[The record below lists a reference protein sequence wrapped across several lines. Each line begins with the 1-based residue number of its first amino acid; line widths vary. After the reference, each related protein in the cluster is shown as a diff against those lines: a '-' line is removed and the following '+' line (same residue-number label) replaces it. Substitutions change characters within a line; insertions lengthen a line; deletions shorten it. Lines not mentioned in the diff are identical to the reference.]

1 LLLATGYGASAQGG
15 YEAIL
20 QQIEH
25 NSTTLAALRER
36 MEAEKRGNHTGLTP
50 ANPEVEVGYLWGS
63 PSAVGNRTDVSA
75 SQTFDFP
82 SAYVHRGRIANLRDM
97 GVELAYSSARMDLL
111 LEAKRTLIELT
122 HLNLMFDVYRE
133 RFDRARA
140 IADSYSERLARG
152 DVNAIENNRAQLNA
166 EMVAG
171 ELARVDI
178 ERNALY
184 AELQRMNGGE
194 SIDELSATTNY
205 PESSLPEDF
214 EAWSA
219 ATVEANP
226 AMQYRS
232 TQVDIAQRQVKL
244 DRSIA
249 MPKIAVGYMSERVAG
264 ERFQGVT
271 AGLSIPLWENR
282 NRVKQAQ
289 AETRA
294 AEAEMTDARG
304 QYLVRLRT
312 LYGRV
317 MELNGHAQNL
327 RDALGEYNNV
337 ALLDKALAAGEI
349 SLPEYLLDAEY
360 YYATIDKVLEAERD
374 YRLALAELCAV
385 EL

>member
-1 LLLATGYGASAQGG
+1 M
-15 YEAIL
+15 
-20 QQIEH
+20 
-25 NSTTLAALRER
+25 R
-36 MEAEKRGNHTGLTP
+36 
-50 ANPEVEVGYLWGS
+50 
-63 PSAVGNRTDVSA
+63 
-75 SQTFDFP
+75 
-82 SAYVHRGRIANLRDM
+82 
-97 GVELAYSSARMDLL
+97 
-111 LEAKRTLIELT
+111 
-122 HLNLMFDVYRE
+122 
-133 RFDRARA
+133 
-140 IADSYSERLARG
+140 
-152 DVNAIENNRAQLNA
+152 
-166 EMVAG
+166 
-171 ELARVDI
+171 
-178 ERNALY
+178 
-184 AELQRMNGGE
+184 
-194 SIDELSATTNY
+194 
-205 PESSLPEDF
+205 
-214 EAWSA
+214 
-219 ATVEANP
+219 
-226 AMQYRS
+226 YRS
-232 TQVDIAQRQVKL
+232 AQVDIAERQVRL
-244 DRSIA
+244 DRSMA

-327 RDALGEYNNV
+327 RDALGKYNNV